1 MQYIGFTL
9 NNSEYSIPVLK
20 VREIIHVPHI
30 TKMPQAPPYVEG
42 VANLR
47 GNIIPVVN
55 LKKLVGI
62 DGNGDRG
69 TRVIVVASGRV
80 IFGVLVDAV
89 TGVMTIEDTSIRAPE
104 LFWNGNYDQ
113 MSGVAKVSGRLI
125 ILLNIKNLI
134 PHEDISLFEDYIDV
148 RQVSGEQ
155 VEVIQTVQ
163 TMAGEIKK
171 NELHHI
177 RDFFEKQGISAHD
190 PRFILFDD
198 MVAFIDALA
207 VHDYERAHS
216 AVQNIL
222 QKGQNDLFQEVGK
235 MTRKLHDALN
245 SFKELIDPKF
255 KEIATVS
262 MPHAIDS
269 LQLVIDKTEDA
280 TNKTLG
286 IVEKYI
292 LIMDDL
298 STHIRKIKEPEESCA
313 YLRDFKHKLE
323 DDLTEI
329 LTTQSFQDLTGQT
342 LKKVITL
349 VGDLEEELMRLITTF
364 GVKVSGIQTG
374 DGGPEKVSQ
383 AGVDDLLK
391 EFGF

>member
-20 VREIIHVPHI
+20 VREIIHVPYI
-30 TKMPQAPPYVEG
+30 TKMPQSPSYVEG

-62 DGNGDRG
+62 DTNGDRG
-69 TRVIVVASGRV
+69 NRVIVVASGKV

-89 TGVMTIEDTSIRAPE
+89 TGVITIEENSIKSPE
-104 LFWNGNYDQ
+104 LFWNGNHEQ
-113 MSGVAKVSGRLI
+113 LSGVAKVSNRLI

-134 PHEDISLFEDYIDV
+134 PHEDRDLFEECIDV
-148 RQVSGEQ
+148 RQIDGEQ
-155 VEVIQTVQ
+155 IEVTQTIQ
-163 TMAGEIKK
+163 TMAGEVKK

-177 RDFFEKQGISAHD
+177 KDFFEKKGVSAHD
-190 PRFILFDD
+190 PRYILFDD
-198 MVAFIDALA
+198 MVSFIDALS

-216 AVQNIL
+216 TIQNIVK
-222 QKGQNDLFQEVGK
+222 KGQNDLFQEIGK
-235 MTRKLHDALN
+235 ITRKLHDSLN
-245 SFKELIDPKF
+245 GLKEVIDPKF
-255 KEIATVS
+255 TEIATVS

-269 LQLVIDKTEDA
+269 LQFVIEKTEDA
-280 TNKTLG
+280 TNKTLS

-292 LIMDDL
+292 LMMDEL
-298 STHIRKIKEPEESCA
+298 ATHIRNIKEPEGSRL
-313 YLRDFKHKLE
+313 YLQGFRHNLE

-342 LKKVITL
+342 IKKVIAL
-349 VGDLEEELMRLITTF
+349 VGNLEEELMRLITTF
-364 GVKVSGIQTG
+364 GVQVTPTQICENE
-374 DGGPEKVSQ
+374 PEKVSQ

-391 EFGF
+391 KLGF